1 MGWREEDEMAKDLF
15 PSVVRN
21 TKPGAVFSCAPPWQA
36 VEAAQL
42 SVVSR
47 AGWLVLDVVSSP
59 EL

>member
-1 MGWREEDEMAKDLF
+1 MAKDLF

-47 AGWLVLDVVSSP
+47 AGWLVLDVLSSP